1 MSQIFRFNYLKKF
14 ALFLLLFIFITT
26 FSFANEPSAE
36 AFIVKLSNE
45 AKTIVNNKTLDEQSR
60 LKKIEELCTAYI
72 DLDKLANY
80 TLGDFKDKITATQ
93 KENFNKL
100 FKQYF
105 VKSISLKLNDFA
117 DQELKIKDSKKV
129 SDVNIV
135 VNSSIFSKKDG
146 QELMVDWRIYF
157 NGSSLKVLDLVVE
170 GLSLA
175 RTQKEEFASILAS
188 KSFDELI
195 KILQTK
201 NSTK

>member
-129 SDVNIV
+129 SDFNIV

>member
-45 AKTIVNNKTLDEQSR
+45 AKTIVNNKALDEQSR

>member
-14 ALFLLLFIFITT
+14 TLFLLPFIFITT
-26 FSFANEPSAE
+26 FCFANEPSAE

-45 AKTIVNNKTLDEQSR
+45 AKTIVNNKALDEQSR

>member
-14 ALFLLLFIFITT
+14 TLFLLPFIFITT

-45 AKTIVNNKTLDEQSR
+45 AKTIVNNKALDEQSR

-129 SDVNIV
+129 SDFNIV